1 MSYQATLQNLAQS
14 LRQATADHQWPAVQ
28 RIDSDIAVA
37 LVGIQ
42 GKTLTPAEQ
51 QALDTL
57 KRIHQQARDYCMG
70 QLEMIEAKMALSVRN
85 REGATAYAAFMD
97 PEDLR

>member
-1 MSYQATLQNLAQS
+1 MSYQASLQTLAQS

-28 RIDSDIAVA
+28 RIDGDIAA
-37 LVGIQ
+37 LLGEIK
-42 GKTLTPAEQ
+42 GKTLDNAEQ
-51 QALDTL
+51 QALETL

-70 QLEMIEAKMALSVRN
+70 QLEIVEAKMALSVRN

-97 PEDLR
+97 AEDLR